1 MYVYITIRVL
11 SLQINIIHI
20 LHVVDCCIFV
30 YRKSKSYVTFMNNDV
45 FSVKESH
52 TMINQTFGH

>member
-20 LHVVDCCIFV
+20 LVDCCIFV

>member
-1 MYVYITIRVL
+1 MYVYITVRVL

-20 LHVVDCCIFV
+20 LVDRGIFV
-30 YRKSKSYVTFMNNDV
+30 YRKSYVTFMNNDV

>member
-1 MYVYITIRVL
+1 MYVYITVRVL

-20 LHVVDCCIFV
+20 LVDCGIFV
-30 YRKSKSYVTFMNNDV
+30 YRKSCVTFMNNDA

-52 TMINQTFGH
+52 TMINRTFGH